1 MKEFIKKNIKM
12 IVIVIGI
19 LSLTGI
25 VAYATGTYVF
35 ESTDVRFDNT
45 NTEITAGDVQG
56 ALEEVY
62 HHVTDYN
69 DIKDQIGNSTLTTT
83 NQTLTGGI
91 NEVNSKIAKSA
102 DTIVSNIAG
111 VKSALSAFASQ
122 MQIGDAK
129 LVRIVH
135 TDSSDTSIMRPHVRY
150 SGLLTKN
157 NDDSFS
163 WLASGTVDK
172 EPVIFSFYSGN
183 QYWVAEK
190 LVTNSQIASVNNRL
204 TNLESLISDDAGFHN
219 SIFRG
224 KNLGSSVTT
233 SQWTAISS
241 GTFNDLYVG
250 DYWTINGV
258 NWRIAGFDI
267 YINKGDTCDN
277 GTACKK
283 HHAVIVPDTNLT
295 SAKMNDTNTTTGGY
309 VGSKMYTDTLPT
321 VLTTI
326 RNAFGT
332 DHVLK
337 YRNLLT
343 TNVNGSLTNR
353 LGLAGGVSNDWAWQ
367 DRYLDLMNEN
377 QVYGSIAWSSSGY
390 DTGSDNVQ
398 FPLFRLKPEFINK
411 ERGWYWLRN
420 VASSAYFARVGGYG
434 YSATDN
440 ASNSAGVR
448 PYFYIG

>member
-1 MKEFIKKNIKM
+1 MNFIKKNIKM

-69 DIKDQIGNSTLTTT
+69 DIKDLIENFSNSNGHIKELS
-83 NQTLTGGI
+83 NVNLNDIRATGFYGPNATCSNAPSAIPGYLEVLSLDNDYVKQRWTPYNSSNEYVRELI
-91 NEVNSKIAKSA
+91 NGTWSPW
-102 DTIVSNIAG
+102 
-111 VKSALSAFASQ
+111 
-122 MQIGDAK
+122 
-129 LVRIVH
+129 
-135 TDSSDTSIMRPHVRY
+135 TSI
-150 SGLLTKN
+150 
-157 NDDSFS
+157 ND
-163 WLASGTVDK
+163 
-172 EPVIFSFYSGN
+172 
-183 QYWVAEK
+183 
-190 LVTNSQIASVNNRL
+190 
-204 TNLESLISDDAGFHN
+204 LIDHN
-219 SIFRG
+219 AVFRG
-224 KNLGSSVTT
+224 KSLGSSVT
-233 SQWTAISS
+233 SAQWTAISS

-258 NWRIAGFDI
+258 KWRIAGFDI
-267 YINKGDTCDN
+267 YYGKGDTAFN
-277 GTACKK
+277 T

-295 SAKMNDTNTTTGGY
+295 SAKMNNTDTTTGGY

-337 YRNLLT
+337 YSNLLT
-343 TNVNGSLTNR
+343 TSINDSLTNR
-353 LGLAGGVSNDWAWQ
+353 WGNASGASDNWGWK

-377 QVYGSIAWSSSGY
+377 QVYGSIVWSSSGLE
-390 DTGSDNVQ
+390 TGSDNVQ

-411 ERGWYWLRN
+411 QQSWYWLRN
-420 VASSAYFARVGGYG
+420 VASSAHFAGVDRSG
-434 YSATDN
+434 YSYYGSR
-440 ASNSAGVR
+440 ASESGGVR